1 MSETMTSPLPGT
13 SATYDYVI
21 VGAGSAGCV
30 LANRLSANGKHSVLL
45 LEAGP
50 RDTNIW
56 IHIPIGYG
64 KTMIDPNV
72 NWRLYTEPEPH
83 LNNRKLYWPRGRT
96 LGGSSSINGLVF
108 IRGQAEDY
116 DAWARL
122 GNRGWA
128 YKDVLPYFLKS
139 ENNQRGANEFH
150 GGSGPLRVSDIGIK
164 HPLVEAFI
172 AAARTIGIPRN
183 DDFNGKTQEGAGYY
197 QLTTHNGLRASTART
212 YLKAARGRPNL
223 RVETN
228 AHATR
233 VLFDGARACG
243 VAYRQN
249 GVDVTVAARREV
261 LLSAGAIQSPQLLQ
275 LSGVGPQAL
284 LRERGIPIVAESPG
298 VGENLQ
304 DHLQVRLI
312 YKCSQRVTT
321 NDDLRTLWSRMRI
334 GMQWLF
340 ARRGPLAIGI
350 QLGGLFARAMPSAR
364 TPDVQFHFGTI
375 SADVVAGKPHDFSG
389 FTVSMCQLRPTSRGT
404 VRIKSNDPMAPP
416 AIHANYLATPY
427 DRDVMVAGTALTRRL
442 METPAMKAFV
452 AEEFKPGP
460 KMQTEDEMLEF
471 VRSEA
476 VTIFH
481 PVGTCSMG
489 QGPMHVVDERLR
501 VYGTAGLRVVDASI
515 MPLLVSG
522 NTNAGAIMI
531 GEKAADM
538 ILADENIEVLP
549 TVERHV
555 TRQTATLAVSGD
567 PRGHEMTH
575 EQMEKD
581 TVVGNLATGATIV

>member
-1 MSETMTSPLPGT
+1 MTDST
-13 SATYDYVI
+13 KNAVATAAATYDYVI

-30 LANRLSANGKHSVLL
+30 LASRLSEDGKHSVLL

-50 RDTNIW
+50 RDTNLW

-64 KTMIDPNV
+64 KTMIDPIV
-72 NWRLYTEPEPH
+72 NWRFYTEPEPH
-83 LNNRKLYWPRGRT
+83 LNKRKLYWPRGRT

-122 GNRGWA
+122 GNAGWS
-128 YKDVLPYFLKS
+128 YKDVLPYFIKS
-139 ENNQRGANEFH
+139 ENNQRGANAFH
-150 GGSGPLRVSDIGIK
+150 GDKGPLRVSDIGIK

-172 AAARTIGIPRN
+172 GAAKSLGMPRN
-183 DDFNGKTQEGAGYY
+183 DDFNGATQEGAGYY
-197 QLTTHNGLRASTART
+197 QLTTHKGLRASTAKT
-212 YLKAARGRPNL
+212 YLKAARGRSNL
-223 RVETN
+223 HVETD
-228 AHATR
+228 ALATKL
-233 VLFDGARACG
+233 LFDGTRAVG
-243 VAYRQN
+243 LTYRRK
-249 GVDVTVAARREV
+249 GIEVTVAVRRELV
-261 LLSAGAIQSPQLLQ
+261 LSAGAIQSPQLLQ
-275 LSGVGPQAL
+275 LSGVGPADL
-284 LRERGIPIVAESPG
+284 LRQHAIPLVAESPG

-321 NDDLRTLWSRMRI
+321 NDDLRTLWGRARI

-350 QLGGLFARAMPSAR
+350 QLGGLFARALPDAK

-375 SADVVAGKPHDFSG
+375 SADVVAGKAHDFSG
-389 FTVSMCQLRPTSRGT
+389 FTVSACQLRPSSRGT
-404 VRIKSNDPMAPP
+404 VRIQSTDPLQPP
-416 AIHANYLATPY
+416 AISANYLATQH
-427 DRDVMVAGTALTRRL
+427 DRDVMVAATRLTREL
-442 METPAMKAFV
+442 MASAPMKAFIT
-452 AEEFKPGP
+452 EEYKPGQR
-460 KMQTEDEMLEF
+460 MQTEADMLEF
-471 VRSEA
+471 VRNEG

-489 QGPMHVVDERLR
+489 PGPRDVVDERLR

-538 ILADENIEVLP
+538 IRADQALKTLRVAQRP
-549 TVERHV
+549 DS
-555 TRQTATLAVSGD
+555 TRTQRGRVSG
-567 PRGHEMTH
+567 P
-575 EQMEKD
+575 
-581 TVVGNLATGATIV
+581 VSV

>member
-1 MSETMTSPLPGT
+1 MTDPKTNPT
-13 SATYDYVI
+13 TAPTAAYDYVI

-30 LANRLSANGKHSVLL
+30 LANRLSEDGKHSVLL

-64 KTMIDPNV
+64 KTMNDPVV

-83 LNNRKLYWPRGRT
+83 LHGRKLYWPRGRT

-116 DAWARL
+116 DAWERL
-122 GNRGWA
+122 GNAGWS
-128 YKDVLPYFLKS
+128 YQDVLPYFIKS
-139 ENNQRGANEFH
+139 ETNQRGANAFH
-150 GGSGPLRVSDIGIK
+150 GDKGPLRVSDIGIE

-172 AAARTIGIPRN
+172 GASKELGIARN
-183 DDFNGKTQEGAGYY
+183 SDFNGKTQEGAGYY
-197 QLTTHNGLRASTART
+197 QLTTHKGLRASTART
-212 YLKAARGRPNL
+212 YLKAALGRQNL
-223 RVETN
+223 RVETG

-233 VLFDGARACG
+233 VLFEGTRAVG
-243 VAYRQN
+243 VTYRQN
-249 GVDVTVAARREV
+249 GSDITVAARREV

-275 LSGVGPQAL
+275 LSGVGSADL
-284 LRERGIPIVAESPG
+284 LRRHGIPLVVESPG
-298 VGENLQ
+298 VGDNLQ

-312 YKCSQRVTT
+312 YKCSQPVTT
-321 NDDLRTLWSRMRI
+321 NDDLRTLWGRMRI

-350 QLGGLFARAMPSAR
+350 QLGGLFARALADAK

-375 SADVVAGKPHDFSG
+375 SADVVAGTPHDFSG
-389 FTVSMCQLRPTSRGT
+389 FTVSVCQLRPTSRGT
-404 VRIKSNDPMAPP
+404 VRIKSADPMAPP
-416 AIHANYLATPY
+416 AISANYLDTQH
-427 DRDVMVAGTALTRRL
+427 DRDVMVAGTKLTRRL
-442 METPAMKAFV
+442 MATESMKGFI
-452 AEEFKPGP
+452 AEEYKPGP
-460 KMQTEDEMLEF
+460 TMRTDEDILEF
-471 VRSEA
+471 VRSDG

-489 QGPMHVVDERLR
+489 PGSKDVVDERLR

-538 ILADENIEVLP
+538 IRADERSTVLP
-549 TVERHV
+549 VAQRRASAQTPPERV
-555 TRQTATLAVSGD
+555 AGSVS
-567 PRGHEMTH
+567 
-575 EQMEKD
+575 
-581 TVVGNLATGATIV
+581 A

>member
-1 MSETMTSPLPGT
+1 MTDST
-13 SATYDYVI
+13 KNAVATAAATYDYVI

-30 LANRLSANGKHSVLL
+30 LANRLSEDGKHSVLL

-64 KTMIDPNV
+64 KTMIDPIV
-72 NWRLYTEPEPH
+72 NWRFYTEPESQ
-83 LNNRKLYWPRGRT
+83 LNKRKLYWPRGRT

-122 GNRGWA
+122 GNAGWS
-128 YKDVLPYFLKS
+128 YKDVLPYFIKS
-139 ENNQRGANEFH
+139 ENNQRGANAFH
-150 GGSGPLRVSDIGIK
+150 GDKGPLRVSDIGIK

-172 AAARTIGIPRN
+172 GAANTLGIPRN
-183 DDFNGKTQEGAGYY
+183 DDFNGATQEGVGYY
-197 QLTTHNGLRASTART
+197 QLTTHKGLRASTAKT
-212 YLKAARGRPNL
+212 YLKAARGRSNL
-223 RVETN
+223 HVETD
-228 AHATR
+228 ALATKL
-233 VLFDGARACG
+233 LFEGTRAVG
-243 VAYRQN
+243 LTYRRK
-249 GVDVTVAARREV
+249 GVDVTVAVRRELV
-261 LLSAGAIQSPQLLQ
+261 LSAGAIQSPQLLQ
-275 LSGVGPQAL
+275 LSGVGPAEL
-284 LRERGIPIVAESPG
+284 LRQHAIPLVAESPG

-321 NDDLRTLWSRMRI
+321 NDDLRTLWGRARI

-350 QLGGLFARAMPSAR
+350 QLGGLFARALPDAK

-375 SADVVAGKPHDFSG
+375 SADVVAGKAHDFSG
-389 FTVSMCQLRPTSRGT
+389 FTVSACQLRPTSRGT
-404 VRIKSNDPMAPP
+404 VRIQSTDPLMPP
-416 AIHANYLATPY
+416 AISANYLATQH
-427 DRDVMVAGTALTRRL
+427 DRDVMVAATRLTREL
-442 METPAMKAFV
+442 MASTPMKAFIT
-452 AEEFKPGP
+452 EEYKPGQR
-460 KMQTEDEMLEF
+460 MQTEEDMLEF
-471 VRSEA
+471 VRNEG

-489 QGPMHVVDERLR
+489 PGPMDVVDERLR

-538 ILADENIEVLP
+538 IRADQELKSLRVAQRP
-549 TVERHV
+549 GS
-555 TRQTATLAVSGD
+555 TRTQRGHVSG
-567 PRGHEMTH
+567 P
-575 EQMEKD
+575 
-581 TVVGNLATGATIV
+581 VSV

>member
-1 MSETMTSPLPGT
+1 MTDPKTNPT
-13 SATYDYVI
+13 TAPTAAYDYVI

-30 LANRLSANGKHSVLL
+30 LANRLSEDGKHSVLL

-64 KTMIDPNV
+64 KTMNDPVV

-83 LNNRKLYWPRGRT
+83 LHGRKLYWPRGRT

-116 DAWARL
+116 DAWERL
-122 GNRGWA
+122 GNAGWS
-128 YKDVLPYFLKS
+128 YRDVLPYFIKS
-139 ENNQRGANEFH
+139 ESNQRGANAFH
-150 GGSGPLRVSDIGIK
+150 GDKGPLRVSDIGVE

-172 AAARTIGIPRN
+172 GASKELGIARN
-183 DDFNGKTQEGAGYY
+183 SDFNGKTQEGAGYY
-197 QLTTHNGLRASTART
+197 QLTTHKGLRASTART

-223 RVETN
+223 RVETG
-228 AHATR
+228 AHASR
-233 VLFDGARACG
+233 VLFEGTRAVG
-243 VAYRQN
+243 VTYRQN
-249 GVDVTVAARREV
+249 GSDITVTARREV
-261 LLSAGAIQSPQLLQ
+261 LLSAGAVQSPQLLQ
-275 LSGVGPQAL
+275 LSGVGSADL
-284 LRERGIPIVAESPG
+284 LRRHGIPLVVESPG
-298 VGENLQ
+298 VGDNLQ

-312 YKCSQRVTT
+312 YKCSQPVTT
-321 NDDLRTLWSRMRI
+321 NDDLRTLWGRMRI

-350 QLGGLFARAMPSAR
+350 QLGGLFARALADAK

-375 SADVVAGKPHDFSG
+375 SADLVAGTPHEFSG
-389 FTVSMCQLRPTSRGT
+389 FTVSVCQLRPTSRGT
-404 VRIKSNDPMAPP
+404 VRIKSADPMVPP
-416 AIHANYLATPY
+416 AISANYLDTQH
-427 DRDVMVAGTALTRRL
+427 DRDVMVAGTKLTRRL
-442 METPAMKAFV
+442 MATESMKAFI
-452 AEEFKPGP
+452 AEEYKPGP
-460 KMQTEDEMLEF
+460 AMRTEEDILEF
-471 VRSEA
+471 VRSDGG
-476 VTIFH
+476 TIFH

-489 QGPMHVVDERLR
+489 PGSRDVVDERLR

-538 ILADENIEVLP
+538 IRADEQSTVLP
-549 TVERHV
+549 VAQRRASTQTPPERVAGTVS
-555 TRQTATLAVSGD
+555 A
-567 PRGHEMTH
+567 
-575 EQMEKD
+575 
-581 TVVGNLATGATIV
+581 

>member
-1 MSETMTSPLPGT
+1 MTDLNTDVSAAAT
-13 SATYDYVI
+13 ATATYDYVI

-30 LANRLSANGKHSVLL
+30 LANRLSEDGKHSVLL

-50 RDTNIW
+50 RDTNLW

-64 KTMIDPNV
+64 KTMVDPNV

-108 IRGQAEDY
+108 IRGQAEDF

-122 GNRGWA
+122 GNSGWS
-128 YKDVLPYFLKS
+128 YKQVLPYFIKS
-139 ENNQRGANEFH
+139 ESNQRGAGPFH
-150 GGSGPLRVSDIGIK
+150 GDKGPLRVSDIGIK

-172 AAARTIGIPRN
+172 GASKELGIPRN
-183 DDFNGKTQEGAGYY
+183 NDFNGKTQEGAGYY
-197 QLTTHNGLRASTART
+197 QLTTHKGLRSSTAKT
-212 YLKAARGRPNL
+212 YLKAARGRSNL
-223 RVETN
+223 RVETD
-228 AHATR
+228 AQATR
-233 VLFDGARACG
+233 VLFEGTRAVG
-243 VAYRQN
+243 LAYRQR
-249 GVDVTVAARREV
+249 GVDHAVAARCEV

-275 LSGVGPQAL
+275 LSGVGPEDL
-284 LRERGIPIVAESPG
+284 LRRHGIPVVAESPG
-298 VGENLQ
+298 VGANLQ

-321 NDDLRTLWSRMRI
+321 NDDLRTVWGRTRI

-350 QLGGLFARAMPSAR
+350 QLGGLFARALPSAK

-389 FTVSMCQLRPTSRGT
+389 FTVSVCQLRPTSRGT
-404 VRIKSNDPMAPP
+404 VRIASNDPLMPP
-416 AIHANYLATPY
+416 AISANYLATQH
-427 DRDVMVAGTALTRRL
+427 DRDVMVAATRLTRKL
-442 METPAMKAFV
+442 MATEPMKAFI
-452 AEEFKPGP
+452 EEEYKPGP
-460 KMQTEDEMLEF
+460 GMQTEADMLEF
-471 VRSEA
+471 VRNEG

-489 QGPMHVVDERLR
+489 PGPNDVVDERLR

-538 ILADENIEVLP
+538 IREDEQLKTSAVAQRP
-549 TVERHV
+549 ASAQMRRPRVPGSV
-555 TRQTATLAVSGD
+555 TA
-567 PRGHEMTH
+567 
-575 EQMEKD
+575 
-581 TVVGNLATGATIV
+581 

>member
-1 MSETMTSPLPGT
+1 MTDPKTNPT
-13 SATYDYVI
+13 TAPTAAYDYVI

-30 LANRLSANGKHSVLL
+30 LANRLSEDGKHSVLL

-64 KTMIDPNV
+64 KTMNDPVV

-83 LNNRKLYWPRGRT
+83 LHGRKLYWPRGRT

-116 DAWARL
+116 DAWERL
-122 GNRGWA
+122 GNAGWS
-128 YKDVLPYFLKS
+128 YQDVLPYFIKS
-139 ENNQRGANEFH
+139 ETNQRGANAFH
-150 GGSGPLRVSDIGIK
+150 GDKGPLRVSDIGIE

-172 AAARTIGIPRN
+172 GASKELGIARN
-183 DDFNGKTQEGAGYY
+183 SDFNGKTQEGAGYY
-197 QLTTHNGLRASTART
+197 QLTTHKGLRASTART
-212 YLKAARGRPNL
+212 YLKAALGRQNL
-223 RVETN
+223 RVETG

-233 VLFDGARACG
+233 VLFEGTRAVG
-243 VAYRQN
+243 VTYRQN
-249 GVDVTVAARREV
+249 GSDITVAARREV

-275 LSGVGPQAL
+275 LSGVGSADL
-284 LRERGIPIVAESPG
+284 LRRHGIPLVVESPG
-298 VGENLQ
+298 VGDNLQ

-312 YKCSQRVTT
+312 YKCSQPVTT
-321 NDDLRTLWSRMRI
+321 NDDLRTLWGRMRI

-350 QLGGLFARAMPSAR
+350 QLGGLFARALADAK

-375 SADVVAGKPHDFSG
+375 SADVVAGTPHDFSG
-389 FTVSMCQLRPTSRGT
+389 FTVSVCQLRPTSRGT
-404 VRIKSNDPMAPP
+404 VRIKSADPMAPP
-416 AIHANYLATPY
+416 AISANYLDTQH
-427 DRDVMVAGTALTRRL
+427 DRDVMVAGTKLTRRL
-442 METPAMKAFV
+442 MATESMKGFI
-452 AEEFKPGP
+452 AEEYKPGP
-460 KMQTEDEMLEF
+460 AMRTDEDILEF
-471 VRSEA
+471 VRSDG

-489 QGPMHVVDERLR
+489 PGSKDVVDERLR

-538 ILADENIEVLP
+538 IRADERSTVLP
-549 TVERHV
+549 VAQRRASAQTPPERV
-555 TRQTATLAVSGD
+555 AGSVS
-567 PRGHEMTH
+567 
-575 EQMEKD
+575 
-581 TVVGNLATGATIV
+581 A